1 MSESS
6 PETHLA
12 SAGSADAR
20 AKLVLTSCDATRH
33 GPPVAYDDEQHRQG
47 PGVLWRMG
55 NLGANAA
62 SDLAI
67 TMIVNSM
74 SRGLKYS
81 VGHSHDDDL
90 DSVVLVGVVG
100 VSNASS
106 LGRLSLVKG
115 SFGHDLPAT
124 WISPQRPWRYHDTP
138 PHFRTWYSVPSRTV
152 I

>member
-1 MSESS
+1 MMREQ
-6 PETHLA
+6 
-12 SAGSADAR
+12 
-20 AKLVLTSCDATRH
+20 KLVLTSCDATRH
-33 GPPVAYDDEQHRQG
+33 GPPVAYEDEQHRQG

-90 DSVVLVGVVG
+90 DSVVLVGVVC

-106 LGRLSLVKG
+106 LGRLSLVKS

-124 WISPQRPWRYHDTP
+124 WISPQQPWRYHD
-138 PHFRTWYSVPSRTV
+138 RV
-152 I
+152 

>member
-1 MSESS
+1 MMREQ
-6 PETHLA
+6 
-12 SAGSADAR
+12 
-20 AKLVLTSCDATRH
+20 KLVLTSCDAIRH
-33 GPPVAYDDEQHRQG
+33 GPPVAYGDEQHRQG
-47 PGVLWRMG
+47 PGVLWQMG
-55 NLGANAA
+55 NLGTDTV

-90 DSVVLVGVVG
+90 DSVVLVGVVC

-106 LGRLSLVKG
+106 LGRLSLVKS
-115 SFGHDLPAT
+115 SFDHDLPAT

>member
-1 MSESS
+1 MSE
-6 PETHLA
+6 TIHKF
-12 SAGSADAR
+12 SAGLDVNLPRTSNVSSSVDTLSECAGQR
-20 AKLVLTSCDATRH
+20 LMMREQKLVLTSCDAIRH
-33 GPPVAYDDEQHRQG
+33 GPLVAYEDEQHRQG

-74 SRGLKYS
+74 SRVLKYS

-90 DSVVLVGVVG
+90 DSVVLVGVVC

-106 LGRLSLVKG
+106 LGRLSLVKS
-115 SFGHDLPAT
+115 SFDHDLPAT
-124 WISPQRPWRYHDTP
+124 
-138 PHFRTWYSVPSRTV
+138 
-152 I
+152 

>member
-1 MSESS
+1 MMREQN
-6 PETHLA
+6 
-12 SAGSADAR
+12 
-20 AKLVLTSCDATRH
+20 LVLTSCDATRH
-33 GPPVAYDDEQHRQG
+33 GPPVAYEDEQHRQG

-62 SDLAI
+62 SDLAV

-74 SRGLKYS
+74 SRGLKCS

-90 DSVVLVGVVG
+90 DSVVLVGVVC
-100 VSNASS
+100 VSNVSS
-106 LGRLSLVKG
+106 LGRLSLVKS
-115 SFGHDLPAT
+115 SFDHDLPAT